1 MDAMGEARPA
11 PELDEAAAK
20 AILDESK
27 SVDQELQLVI
37 PLVAQARRAYFNEP
51 TDATKAALQ
60 AVEKHAGELHTKHVA
75 ITDRMQKLAGV
86 SDDELE
92 SLLQGQRGQDKV
104 DRAPRAQLTKDKI
117 HPTARVESVLSASF
131 EKLLALVGS
140 KMLKSYSELPR
151 KQGTIAGLPLSL
163 VGGVRPESER
173 PEVHRFAQSILV
185 TQDFLNSSP
194 GYDHFWGALLV
205 PQMAALSAQLDRIQE
220 IPRGANR
227 LKSLWRRAS
236 GEVDSTIFELLVG
249 AGCVAKGRKVEFLE
263 ATSGKTP
270 DMFCHDPYP
279 LAIECKR
286 KKPLSSYELREEQL
300 MRTLYLRLETA
311 ARAAGVWGRFHL
323 ILRVECTEALLDDVV
338 AKLMQQRFAGV
349 KPVDY
354 DWGSVAFIETASRI
368 DMPRPTPLYSPNMLG
383 KAFGWNTDLQRFDGL
398 LCRISND
405 DEPVVDRADHP
416 VGLLWTNISEQA
428 LKKRSWG
435 PMSVVSEALE
445 QIPAGDFGIVYVAYQ
460 DGTREETANSRLAGF
475 SDWLHE
481 MAHRSDI
488 RVPVCKLVRLFPRA
502 LGDGRPDLIEST
514 VEYKAQYADDVLPSI
529 YPSRVFTAV

>member
-1 MDAMGEARPA
+1 
-11 PELDEAAAK
+11 
-20 AILDESK
+20 
-27 SVDQELQLVI
+27 
-37 PLVAQARRAYFNEP
+37 
-51 TDATKAALQ
+51 
-60 AVEKHAGELHTKHVA
+60 
-75 ITDRMQKLAGV
+75 
-86 SDDELE
+86 
-92 SLLQGQRGQDKV
+92 
-104 DRAPRAQLTKDKI
+104 
-117 HPTARVESVLSASF
+117 
-131 EKLLALVGS
+131 
-140 KMLKSYSELPR
+140 
-151 KQGTIAGLPLSL
+151 
-163 VGGVRPESER
+163 
-173 PEVHRFAQSILV
+173 
-185 TQDFLNSSP
+185 
-194 GYDHFWGALLV
+194 
-205 PQMAALSAQLDRIQE
+205 
-220 IPRGANR
+220 
-227 LKSLWRRAS
+227 
-236 GEVDSTIFELLVG
+236 
-249 AGCVAKGRKVEFLE
+249 
-263 ATSGKTP
+263 
-270 DMFCHDPYP
+270 
-279 LAIECKR
+279 
-286 KKPLSSYELREEQL
+286 

-338 AKLMQQRFAGV
+338 AKLMQQRFAGA

-354 DWGSVAFIETASRI
+354 DWGSVAFVETAGRV

-383 KAFGWNTDLQRFDGL
+383 KVFGWNTDLQRFDGL

-405 DEPVVDRADHP
+405 DGPVVDRADHP
-416 VGLLWTNISEQA
+416 VGLLWTNLSEQA